1 MRADLKFTY
10 AEYATL
16 PENGRRYQLI
26 GGELLMSPA
35 PTFRHQKIAQEIN
48 FALLMFVRGR
58 NLGQVLFAPLDV
70 ILSDEDVL
78 QPDIVFISNER
89 RGIIVPEGLRGA
101 PDLCV
106 EILSPSN
113 ANLDRGAKRLL
124 YARHGVIELWL
135 VDPDANTLELF
146 RLQEN
151 AREAA
156 QRWTAAGTLVT
167 ALLPGFT
174 LDLAPV
180 FAA

>member
-1 MRADLKFTY
+1 MRADLKYTY

-16 PENGRRYQLI
+16 PENGRHYQLL

-35 PTFRHQKIAQEIN
+35 PSFRHQD
-48 FALLMFVRGR
+48 LLMRLGTALFSFVNARA
-58 NLGQVLFAPLDV
+58 LGKILVAPLDV
-70 ILSDEDVL
+70 ILTDEDVV
-78 QPDIVFISNER
+78 QPDVVFISNER

-113 ANLDRGAKRLL
+113 ASLDRGAKRLL

-135 VDPDANTLELF
+135 VDPDANTVELF

-156 QRWTAAGTLVT
+156 RRWTAAGTLET
-167 ALLPGFT
+167 ALLPGFV
-174 LDLAPV
+174 LELAPV
-180 FAA
+180 FAP